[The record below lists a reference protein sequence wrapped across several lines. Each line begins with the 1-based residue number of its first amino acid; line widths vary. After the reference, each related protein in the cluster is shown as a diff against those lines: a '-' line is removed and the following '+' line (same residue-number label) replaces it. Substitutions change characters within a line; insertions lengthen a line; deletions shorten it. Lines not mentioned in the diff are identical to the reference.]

1 MSQHMAR
8 RDPPAK
14 PEDAD
19 VTEPRTRQA
28 EHEQVVRLRQP
39 IAQPAGDGGVSP
51 DGGASPDE
59 PDADE
64 FELIGGIDDLGAAD
78 LGPIAPDARDP
89 DADSGRPRKIAPESG
104 HYTGTGHE

>member
-1 MSQHMAR
+1 MSQHTAR
-8 RDPPAK
+8 RDPHAK

-28 EHEQVVRLRQP
+28 EHKQVVRLRRP
-39 IAQPAGDGGVSP
+39 VTQPAGDDGVSP
-51 DGGASPDE
+51 DGGVSPDE

-78 LGPIAPDARDP
+78 LGPIAPNAHDP
-89 DADSGRPRKIAPESG
+89 DADSGRPRK
-104 HYTGTGHE
+104 